1 MSYQLGTQVPDCT
14 FDRLDCTSARL
25 SDFHAKALVLIFLRH
40 LA

>member
-1 MSYQLGTQVPDCT
+1 MQLQTGVHVPDCT
-14 FDRLDCTSARL
+14 FERLDGSSARL